1 VLDIYID
8 ADGCP
13 VKEEVYRVA
22 ARYGLRVYLVANKP
36 MHVPLSR
43 NVEMIVVHGE
53 FVIMPPW
60 ASEII
65 RDNVLSIDMTSASRT
80 H

>member
-1 VLDIYID
+1 MGQSKGPRPTAESLVVVIVLLMI
-8 ADGCP
+8 
-13 VKEEVYRVA
+13 
-22 ARYGLRVYLVANKP
+22 
-36 MHVPLSR
+36 R
-43 NVEMIVVHGE
+43 NTRSSISLQTRVHGE

-65 RDNVLSIDMTSASRT
+65 RDNVLSIDMTSTSRT

>member
-1 VLDIYID
+1 MMPATVDL
-8 ADGCP
+8 P
-13 VKEEVYRVA
+13 
-22 ARYGLRVYLVANKP
+22 
-36 MHVPLSR
+36 
-43 NVEMIVVHGE
+43 VHGE

>member
-1 VLDIYID
+1 LDHPDYRSLPWQSD
-8 ADGCP
+8 DRDP
-13 VKEEVYRVA
+13 DRVA
-22 ARYGLRVYLVANKP
+22 GEKWCIKFAAEGRLFDGPSER
-36 MHVPLSR
+36 
-43 NVEMIVVHGE
+43 VHGE

-65 RDNVLSIDMTSASRT
+65 RDNVLSIDMTSVSRT